1 MTINFVYIFCIKFV
15 YKVIFCVRIMMH
27 KTVQNLINIENKIK
41 SNLSNINKINLPNII
56 AVSKT
61 FKIDKILPLID
72 YGHLNFGENKVQE
85 AVDKWTI
92 LKKERPNI
100 QLHMIGRLQ
109 TNKVKFA
116 VKLFDFIHSV
126 DSAKLAKKIATE
138 QNKINRKIKIFI
150 QVNIGDE
157 NQKSG
162 VNKNELNDL
171 VSYSKDLDLNVMG
184 LMCIPPADVDPTDL
198 FKEMSELNNSY
209 NFQDLSMGMSSDYI
223 DASRN
228 NATYLRIGSSIF
240 GARS

>member
-1 MTINFVYIFCIKFV
+1 
-15 YKVIFCVRIMMH
+15 MH
-27 KTVQNLINIENKIK
+27 RTVQNLINIENKIK
-41 SNLSNINKINLPNII
+41 SNLSNLNKINLPNII

-126 DSAKLAKKIATE
+126 DSAKLAKKIASE
-138 QNKINRKIKIFI
+138 QIKINKRVKIFI

-162 VNKNELNDL
+162 INKNELNDL
-171 VSYSKDLDLNVMG
+171 VSYSKMLDLNIIG
-184 LMCIPPADVDPTDL
+184 LMCIPPVDVNPTTL

>member
-1 MTINFVYIFCIKFV
+1 
-15 YKVIFCVRIMMH
+15 MH

-41 SNLSNINKINLPNII
+41 SNLSDLSKANLPNII

-126 DSAKLAKKIATE
+126 DSAKLAKKIASE
-138 QNKINRKIKIFI
+138 QIKINKRVKIFV

-171 VSYSKDLDLNVMG
+171 VSYSKELDLNIIG
-184 LMCIPPADVDPTDL
+184 LMCIPPVDVNPTNL
-198 FKEMSELNNSY
+198 FKEMSELTNSY

>member
-1 MTINFVYIFCIKFV
+1 
-15 YKVIFCVRIMMH
+15 MH

-41 SNLSNINKINLPNII
+41 SNLSNLNKINLPNII

-126 DSAKLAKKIATE
+126 DSAKLAKKIASE
-138 QNKINRKIKIFI
+138 QIKINKRVKIFI

-162 VNKNELNDL
+162 INKNELNDL
-171 VSYSKDLDLNVMG
+171 VSYSKMLDLNIIG
-184 LMCIPPADVDPTDL
+184 LMCIPPVDVNPTNL

-209 NFQDLSMGMSSDYI
+209 NFQDLSMGMASDYI

>member
-1 MTINFVYIFCIKFV
+1 
-15 YKVIFCVRIMMH
+15 MH

-126 DSAKLAKKIATE
+126 DSAKLAKKIASE
-138 QNKINRKIKIFI
+138 QIKINKRVKIFI

-162 VNKNELNDL
+162 IMLNDL
-171 VSYSKDLDLNVMG
+171 SNFYKYCVHDLSLNIIG
-184 LMCIPPADVDPTDL
+184 LMCLPPISSDSAKYFQILKKSSDDL
-198 FKEMSELNNSY
+198 NLK
-209 NFQDLSMGMSSDYI
+209 DLSMGMSDDYE
-223 DASRN
+223 DAIRYGS
-228 NATYLRIGSSIF
+228 TYLRLGTVIF
-240 GARS
+240 GNRSI

>member
-1 MTINFVYIFCIKFV
+1 
-15 YKVIFCVRIMMH
+15 MH

-126 DSAKLAKKIATE
+126 DSAKLAKKIASE
-138 QNKINRKIKIFI
+138 QIKINKRVKIFI

-162 VNKNELNDL
+162 INKNELNDL
-171 VSYSKDLDLNVMG
+171 VSYSKELDLNIIG
-184 LMCIPPADVDPTDL
+184 LMCIPPVDVNPINL
-198 FKEMSELNNSY
+198 FKEMSELNKSY